1 MGGPSSKE
9 IQSDETLTKYVDN
22 EITDELLLHF
32 FERTLESDSTL
43 QKRLQD
49 MIAIKSQISSISGS
63 DHLRPTDRVNLEIR
77 NLVKNAALAENDK
90 NPNQNIAADV
100 SDAEILIVKFIDGE
114 LNKSELKMVE
124 TLISSNDI
132 YRELYE
138 QLVTSKINVSDHLF
152 SEDMEPNSKVK
163 MDIKSLVSQ
172 TLENDDD
179 TEVYASVSYS
189 DYSLRPEMDMP
200 SRVSQ
205 TLEDDDDTPVYAS
218 SVPHADYSLRPEPAR
233 PPARAKRFTSSLN
246 YYTQRLVPLAAVFVV
261 GLYVSPNL
269 FSSDPT
275 SVSEMDL
282 KLRGSSNEDNM
293 IGSVDF
299 ISVIEASS
307 GQNIPVSRLTAASDA
322 SNSISSQIPFYLNLI
337 APASGEMFLFLET
350 SEQTDTVQTNKG
362 KKEISLGTVDAGQ
375 SVRYPATQN
384 LSIDETDTSLR
395 IDLEIRSDYKIFQ
408 FTEFVKANRSSLDQ
422 ENNQ

>member
-90 NPNQNIAADV
+90 NPNQNIEADV

-114 LNKSELKMVE
+114 LNKSELKIVE

-163 MDIKSLVSQ
+163 MDIKSLVSK

-179 TEVYASVSYS
+179 T
-189 DYSLRPEMDMP
+189 
-200 SRVSQ
+200 
-205 TLEDDDDTPVYAS
+205 PVYAP
-218 SVPHADYSLRPEPAR
+218 SVPDTDYSLRPEPAR

-246 YYTQRLVPLAAVFVV
+246 YYTQRLVPLAAVFVL

-282 KLRGSSNEDNM
+282 KLRGSSNEDTM

-307 GQNIPVSRLTAASDA
+307 GQNIPVSRLTAGSDT

>member
-77 NLVKNAALAENDK
+77 NLIKNAALAENDK
-90 NPNQNIAADV
+90 NPNQNIEADV
-100 SDAEILIVKFIDGE
+100 SDAEILIIKFIDGE

-124 TLISSNDI
+124 TLISRNDV

-138 QLVTSKINVSDHLF
+138 QLVTSKINLSDHLF
-152 SEDMEPNSKVK
+152 SEDMKPNAKVK
-163 MDIKSLVSQ
+163 NDINSLFYK
-172 TLENDDD
+172 TLD
-179 TEVYASVSYS
+179 EVEDSEIYASLPNVEM
-189 DYSLRPEMDMP
+189 SLDQRMM
-200 SRVSQ
+200 
-205 TLEDDDDTPVYAS
+205 LK
-218 SVPHADYSLRPEPAR
+218 
-233 PPARAKRFTSSLN
+233 PPALELDAEIDELHSNNSSEHVFNEQKTKSRAKRFTSSLN
-246 YYTQRLVPLAAVFVV
+246 YYTQRLAPLAAVFVL

-282 KLRGSSNEDNM
+282 KLRGSSNEDTM

-307 GQNIPVSRLTAASDA
+307 GQNIPVSRLTAASDT
-322 SNSISSQIPFYLNLI
+322 SNFISSQIPFYLNLI

-350 SEQTDTVQTNKG
+350 SEQTDTVKTNKG

-395 IDLEIRSDYKIFQ
+395 IDLEIRSDYKVFQ

>member
-1 MGGPSSKE
+1 
-9 IQSDETLTKYVDN
+9 
-22 EITDELLLHF
+22 
-32 FERTLESDSTL
+32 
-43 QKRLQD
+43 

-90 NPNQNIAADV
+90 NPNQNIETDV

-172 TLENDDD
+172 TLE
-179 TEVYASVSYS
+179 
-189 DYSLRPEMDMP
+189 
-200 SRVSQ
+200 
-205 TLEDDDDTPVYAS
+205 DDDDTPVYAS
-218 SVPHADYSLRPEPAR
+218 SVPDADYSLRPEPAR

-246 YYTQRLVPLAAVFVV
+246 YYTQRLVPLAAVFVL

-282 KLRGSSNEDNM
+282 KLRGSSNEDTM

-307 GQNIPVSRLTAASDA
+307 GQNIPVSRLTAASDT
-322 SNSISSQIPFYLNLI
+322 SNFISSQIPFYLNLI
-337 APASGEMFLFLET
+337 APVSGEMFLFLET

-408 FTEFVKANRSSLDQ
+408 FTKFVKANRSSLDQ

>member
-90 NPNQNIAADV
+90 NPNQNIEADV

-163 MDIKSLVSQ
+163 MDIKSLVSK

-179 TEVYASVSYS
+179 T
-189 DYSLRPEMDMP
+189 
-200 SRVSQ
+200 
-205 TLEDDDDTPVYAS
+205 PVYAP
-218 SVPHADYSLRPEPAR
+218 SVPDTDYSLRPEPAR
-233 PPARAKRFTSSLN
+233 PPASAKRFTSSLN

-282 KLRGSSNEDNM
+282 KLRGSSNEDTM

-307 GQNIPVSRLTAASDA
+307 GQNIPVSRLTAASDT

-337 APASGEMFLFLET
+337 APVSGEMFLFLET

>member
-90 NPNQNIAADV
+90 NPNQNIEADV
-100 SDAEILIVKFIDGE
+100 SDAEILIIKFIDGE

-172 TLENDDD
+172 TLE
-179 TEVYASVSYS
+179 
-189 DYSLRPEMDMP
+189 
-200 SRVSQ
+200 
-205 TLEDDDDTPVYAS
+205 DDDDTPVYAS
-218 SVPHADYSLRPEPAR
+218 SVPDADYSLRPEPAR

-282 KLRGSSNEDNM
+282 KLRGSSNEDTM

-307 GQNIPVSRLTAASDA
+307 GQNIPVSRLTAASDT

-408 FTEFVKANRSSLDQ
+408 FTEFVKANRSYLD
-422 ENNQ
+422 

>member
-77 NLVKNAALAENDK
+77 NLIKNAALAENDK
-90 NPNQNIAADV
+90 NPNQNIEADV

-114 LNKSELKMVE
+114 LNDSELKMVE

-163 MDIKSLVSQ
+163 MDIKSLVSK

-179 TEVYASVSYS
+179 T
-189 DYSLRPEMDMP
+189 
-200 SRVSQ
+200 
-205 TLEDDDDTPVYAS
+205 PVYAP
-218 SVPHADYSLRPEPAR
+218 SVPDTDYSLRPEPAR

-282 KLRGSSNEDNM
+282 KLRGSSNEDTM

-307 GQNIPVSRLTAASDA
+307 GQNIPVSRLTAASDT

>member
-172 TLENDDD
+172 TLE
-179 TEVYASVSYS
+179 
-189 DYSLRPEMDMP
+189 
-200 SRVSQ
+200 
-205 TLEDDDDTPVYAS
+205 DDDDTPVYAS
-218 SVPHADYSLRPEPAR
+218 SVPDADYSLRPEPAR

-282 KLRGSSNEDNM
+282 KLRGSSNEDTM

-307 GQNIPVSRLTAASDA
+307 GQNIPVSRLTAASDT

-337 APASGEMFLFLET
+337 APVSGEMFLFLET

-408 FTEFVKANRSSLDQ
+408 FTEFVKANRSYLD
-422 ENNQ
+422 

>member
-1 MGGPSSKE
+1 MSGPSSKE

-77 NLVKNAALAENDK
+77 NLIKNAALAENDK
-90 NPNQNIAADV
+90 NPNQNIEADV

-163 MDIKSLVSQ
+163 IDIKSLVSK
-172 TLENDDD
+172 TLEHDDD
-179 TEVYASVSYS
+179 TEVYASVP
-189 DYSLRPEMDMP
+189 D
-200 SRVSQ
+200 
-205 TLEDDDDTPVYAS
+205 
-218 SVPHADYSLRPEPAR
+218 ADYSSRPEPAR
-233 PPARAKRFTSSLN
+233 PPVRAKRFTSSLN

-282 KLRGSSNEDNM
+282 KLRGSSNEDTM

-307 GQNIPVSRLTAASDA
+307 VQNIPVSRLTAASDT

>member
-32 FERTLESDSTL
+32 FERTLESNSTL

-90 NPNQNIAADV
+90 NPNQNIEADV
-100 SDAEILIVKFIDGE
+100 SDAEILIIKFIDGE

-163 MDIKSLVSQ
+163 MDIKSLVSK

-179 TEVYASVSYS
+179 T
-189 DYSLRPEMDMP
+189 
-200 SRVSQ
+200 
-205 TLEDDDDTPVYAS
+205 PVYAP
-218 SVPHADYSLRPEPAR
+218 SVPDTDYSLRPEPAR

-246 YYTQRLVPLAAVFVV
+246 YYTQRLVPLAAVFVL

-282 KLRGSSNEDNM
+282 KLRGSSNEDTM

-307 GQNIPVSRLTAASDA
+307 GQNIPVSRLTAGSDT

>member
-9 IQSDETLTKYVDN
+9 IQSNETLTKYVDN

-90 NPNQNIAADV
+90 NPNQNIEADV

-114 LNKSELKMVE
+114 LNNSELKMVE

-172 TLENDDD
+172 TLEDDDD
-179 TEVYASVSYS
+179 TEVYASV
-189 DYSLRPEMDMP
+189 D
-200 SRVSQ
+200 V
-205 TLEDDDDTPVYAS
+205 A
-218 SVPHADYSLRPEPAR
+218 YSLRPEPDR

-246 YYTQRLVPLAAVFVV
+246 YYTQRLVPLAAVFVL
-261 GLYVSPNL
+261 GLYISPNL

-282 KLRGSSNEDNM
+282 KLRGSSNEDTM

-307 GQNIPVSRLTAASDA
+307 GQNIPVSRLTAASDT
-322 SNSISSQIPFYLNLI
+322 SNFISSQIPFYLNLI

>member
-90 NPNQNIAADV
+90 NPNQNIEADV

-163 MDIKSLVSQ
+163 MDIKSLVSK

-179 TEVYASVSYS
+179 T
-189 DYSLRPEMDMP
+189 
-200 SRVSQ
+200 
-205 TLEDDDDTPVYAS
+205 PVYAP
-218 SVPHADYSLRPEPAR
+218 SVPDTDYSLRPEPAR

-282 KLRGSSNEDNM
+282 KLRGSSNEDTM

-307 GQNIPVSRLTAASDA
+307 GQNIPVSRLTAASDT

-350 SEQTDTVQTNKG
+350 SEQTDTVKTNKG

>member
-32 FERTLESDSTL
+32 FERTLESNSTL

-90 NPNQNIAADV
+90 NPNQNIEADV

-163 MDIKSLVSQ
+163 MDIKSLVSK

-179 TEVYASVSYS
+179 T
-189 DYSLRPEMDMP
+189 
-200 SRVSQ
+200 
-205 TLEDDDDTPVYAS
+205 PVYAP
-218 SVPHADYSLRPEPAR
+218 SVPDTDYSLRPEPAR

-282 KLRGSSNEDNM
+282 KLRGSSNEDTM

-307 GQNIPVSRLTAASDA
+307 GQNIPVSRLTAGSDT

>member
-77 NLVKNAALAENDK
+77 NLIKNAALAENDK
-90 NPNQNIAADV
+90 NPNQNIEADV
-100 SDAEILIVKFIDGE
+100 SDAEILIIKFIDGE

-172 TLENDDD
+172 TLE
-179 TEVYASVSYS
+179 
-189 DYSLRPEMDMP
+189 
-200 SRVSQ
+200 
-205 TLEDDDDTPVYAS
+205 DDDDTPVYAS
-218 SVPHADYSLRPEPAR
+218 SVPDADYSLRPEPAR

-246 YYTQRLVPLAAVFVV
+246 YYTQRLVPLAAVFVL

-282 KLRGSSNEDNM
+282 KLRGSSNEDTM

-307 GQNIPVSRLTAASDA
+307 GQNIPVSRLTAASDT

-337 APASGEMFLFLET
+337 APVSGEMFLFLET

-395 IDLEIRSDYKIFQ
+395 IDLEIRSDYKVFQ

>member
-1 MGGPSSKE
+1 
-9 IQSDETLTKYVDN
+9 
-22 EITDELLLHF
+22 
-32 FERTLESDSTL
+32 
-43 QKRLQD
+43 
-49 MIAIKSQISSISGS
+49 
-63 DHLRPTDRVNLEIR
+63 
-77 NLVKNAALAENDK
+77 
-90 NPNQNIAADV
+90 
-100 SDAEILIVKFIDGE
+100 
-114 LNKSELKMVE
+114 
-124 TLISSNDI
+124 
-132 YRELYE
+132 
-138 QLVTSKINVSDHLF
+138 
-152 SEDMEPNSKVK
+152 
-163 MDIKSLVSQ
+163 
-172 TLENDDD
+172 
-179 TEVYASVSYS
+179 
-189 DYSLRPEMDMP
+189 
-200 SRVSQ
+200 
-205 TLEDDDDTPVYAS
+205 
-218 SVPHADYSLRPEPAR
+218 
-233 PPARAKRFTSSLN
+233 
-246 YYTQRLVPLAAVFVV
+246 LAAVFVL

-282 KLRGSSNEDNM
+282 KLRGSSNEDTM

-307 GQNIPVSRLTAASDA
+307 GQNIPVSRLTAASDT
-322 SNSISSQIPFYLNLI
+322 SNFISSQIPFYLNLI

-350 SEQTDTVQTNKG
+350 SEQTDTVKTNKG

>member
-77 NLVKNAALAENDK
+77 NLIKNAALAENDK
-90 NPNQNIAADV
+90 NPNQNIEADV

-114 LNKSELKMVE
+114 LNNSELKMVE
-124 TLISSNDI
+124 TFISNNDI
-132 YRELYE
+132 YRKLYE
-138 QLVTSKINVSDHLF
+138 QLVTSKIDISDHLF
-152 SEDMEPNSKVK
+152 SEDIEPNSKVK
-163 MDIKSLVSQ
+163 MDIKSLVSR
-172 TLENDDD
+172 TLEDNDD

-189 DYSLRPEMDMP
+189 DYSLRPEMDIP
-200 SRVSQ
+200 SPVPP
-205 TLEDDDDTPVYAS
+205 TLEDDDDTEVYAS
-218 SVPHADYSLRPEPAR
+218 RPEPAG

-246 YYTQRLVPLAAVFVV
+246 YYTQRLVPLAAVFVL
-261 GLYVSPNL
+261 GLYISPNL

-282 KLRGSSNEDNM
+282 KLRGSSNEDTM

-307 GQNIPVSRLTAASDA
+307 GQNIPVSRLTAASDT
-322 SNSISSQIPFYLNLI
+322 SNFISSQIPFYLNLI

-408 FTEFVKANRSSLDQ
+408 FTEFVKANRSSLYQ

>member
-90 NPNQNIAADV
+90 NPNQNIETDV
-100 SDAEILIVKFIDGE
+100 SDAEILIIKFIDGE

-172 TLENDDD
+172 TLE
-179 TEVYASVSYS
+179 
-189 DYSLRPEMDMP
+189 
-200 SRVSQ
+200 
-205 TLEDDDDTPVYAS
+205 DDDDTPVYAS
-218 SVPHADYSLRPEPAR
+218 SVPDADYSLRPEPAR

-282 KLRGSSNEDNM
+282 KLRGSSNEDTM

-307 GQNIPVSRLTAASDA
+307 GQNIPVSRLTAASDT

-395 IDLEIRSDYKIFQ
+395 IDLEIRSDYKVFQ

>member
-163 MDIKSLVSQ
+163 MDIKSLVSK

-179 TEVYASVSYS
+179 T
-189 DYSLRPEMDMP
+189 
-200 SRVSQ
+200 
-205 TLEDDDDTPVYAS
+205 PVYAP
-218 SVPHADYSLRPEPAR
+218 SVPDTDYSLRPEPAR

-282 KLRGSSNEDNM
+282 KLRGSSNEDTM

-307 GQNIPVSRLTAASDA
+307 GQNIPVSRLTAASDT

-337 APASGEMFLFLET
+337 APVSGEMFLFLET